1 MAGPRSGYIGK
12 IPLHRTVLKTAER
25 CAERVCGAKPVSKFT
40 ICINLFLNLRKKIQ
54 LECSCSHKA
63 IVGYLHRAAGSLKL
77 PLARPRLFRGEI
89 ALEDTQIAVL
99 PTTRVSLRRSTHP
112 ATRQTIGAL
121 NSIDFKFVNP
131 LKISVFLCQSYYVTT
146 PVEPKPRPL

>member
-1 MAGPRSGYIGK
+1 MPLYLLCGPNKICSISNKGMYKLILKFKKENSIGVFMFAQSNCWV
-12 IPLHRTVLKTAER
+12 P
-25 CAERVCGAKPVSKFT
+25 
-40 ICINLFLNLRKKIQ
+40 
-54 LECSCSHKA
+54 
-63 IVGYLHRAAGSLKL
+63 YLYRAAGSLKL

-99 PTTRVSLRRSTHP
+99 PTTRVSLGRSTHP

-131 LKISVFLCQSYYVTT
+131 LKISVFLCQAYYVTT
-146 PVEPKPRPL
+146 PVEPKPRPLQILRSRRRCRV

>member
-1 MAGPRSGYIGK
+1 MARPRSGYIGK

-63 IVGYLHRAAGSLKL
+63 IAGYIAARLAKAPFYRDLACSGARSLSKTLKL
-77 PLARPRLFRGEI
+77 QCTSEINLTVLVTPR
-89 ALEDTQIAVL
+89 T
-99 PTTRVSLRRSTHP
+99 P
-112 ATRQTIGAL
+112 
-121 NSIDFKFVNP
+121 SIDNHPRSLLSNKYSTPDYLCP
-131 LKISVFLCQSYYVTT
+131 LG
-146 PVEPKPRPL
+146 RP